1 LPERSDQLCA
11 IEKHFHSNVNEGDLH
26 MNSRID
32 RPKRTLLMAIGAF
45 ALGAML
51 TTNAFA
57 GCGDVLEKSGNPQ
70 QKTLKPIA
78 YFQSGGS
85 GDNSPGGA
93 DIVGMWKFTF
103 LSKNSPGIPDGITI
117 DWGFTQWH
125 SDGTEITN
133 SATRAPAT
141 QNFCLGV
148 WKKAGPST
156 YRLNHQALSYDPN
169 GNLMGVAV
177 IAELV
182 TVDKSGNAFSGDFS
196 IDVYDVKGH
205 PLAHV
210 QGLVSATRITAD

>member
-1 LPERSDQLCA
+1 VD
-11 IEKHFHSNVNEGDLH
+11 EGDSY
-26 MNSRID
+26 MNSGSIL
-32 RPKRTLLMAIGAF
+32 K
-45 ALGAML
+45 ALGALALGGML

-57 GCGDVLEKSGNPQ
+57 GCGDAPEKTTNPQ
-70 QKTLKPIA
+70 PKGLRTIA
-78 YFQSGGS
+78 YFRASESGGA
-85 GDNSPGGA
+85 GDNSPAGA

-103 LSKNSPGIPDGITI
+103 VSKDSPGIPDGITI

-156 YRLNHQALSYDPN
+156 YRLNHHALTYDPN
-169 GNLMGVAV
+169 GNLVGVAV
-177 IAELV
+177 IAALV
-182 TVDKSGNAFSGDFS
+182 TVDKSGNAYSGNFS
-196 IDVYDVKGH
+196 IDVFDLTGH

-210 QGLVSATRITAD
+210 QGLTSATRITAD

>member
-1 LPERSDQLCA
+1 
-11 IEKHFHSNVNEGDLH
+11 

-32 RPKRTLLMAIGAF
+32 KAMRTVLMALGAIVI
-45 ALGAML
+45 GAML

-57 GCGDVLEKSGNPQ
+57 GCGDLLEKAASPQ

-78 YFQSGGS
+78 YFRATESGEH
-85 GDNSPGGA
+85 GDNSPAGA
-93 DIVGMWKFTF
+93 DIVGMWKFSF
-103 LSKNSPGIPDGITI
+103 VSKNSPGIPDDITI

-169 GNLMGVAV
+169 GNLAGVAV

-182 TVDKSGNAFSGDFS
+182 TVDRSGNAYSGEFS
-196 IDVYDVKGH
+196 IDVYDLQGH

-210 QGLVSATRITAD
+210 QGHTQATRITAD

>member
-1 LPERSDQLCA
+1 
-11 IEKHFHSNVNEGDLH
+11 
-26 MNSRID
+26 MNSGTIL
-32 RPKRTLLMAIGAF
+32 KALGAL

-57 GCGDVLEKSGNPQ
+57 GCGDLEKSASPQ
-70 QKTLKPIA
+70 PKTMKSIA
-78 YFQSGGS
+78 YFQN
-85 GDNSPGGA
+85 GDNSPAGA
-93 DIVGMWKFTF
+93 DVVGMWKFSF
-103 LSKNSPGIPDGITI
+103 VSRNSPGIPDNLTI
-117 DWGFTQWH
+117 DWGYTQWH

-177 IAELV
+177 ITELV

-196 IDVYDVKGH
+196 IDVYDIQGH
-205 PLAHV
+205 PLHHV

>member
-1 LPERSDQLCA
+1 VD
-11 IEKHFHSNVNEGDLH
+11 EGDPTL
-26 MNSRID
+26 NSGTIL
-32 RPKRTLLMAIGAF
+32 KVLGAL

-57 GCGDVLEKSGNPQ
+57 GCGDLEKSAQP
-70 QKTLKPIA
+70 KTMKSIA
-78 YFQSGGS
+78 YFQGGGS
-85 GDNSPGGA
+85 GDDSPAGA

-103 LSKNSPGIPDGITI
+103 QSKNSPGIPDNLTI

-148 WKKAGPST
+148 WKKVGPSS

-169 GNLMGVAV
+169 GNLMGIAV
-177 IAELV
+177 ITELV
-182 TVDKSGNAFSGDFS
+182 AVDKSGNAFSGDFS
-196 IDVYDVKGH
+196 IDVYDVQGH
-205 PLAHV
+205 PLHHV
-210 QGLVSATRITAD
+210 QGLVLATRITAD